1 MQSSNKMTDRR
12 IVRSKEALKQALLSL
27 LSQKSFSS
35 ISITEIVELANYNR
49 GTFYTHYDNKE
60 ALLDDILT
68 PLMEELIASFRAP
81 YGEADVFHIDELPAN
96 AVKIF
101 DHIHQNADV
110 YTALFKSDV
119 LPLVRDKMFSALK
132 QIAMEDLDYP
142 RGELNHELLII
153 YNMHALLGLVFHWI
167 ENNFQYPVPYMRDQ
181 LVLMINW
188 RPRSV
193 RTQFKRT
200 DHT

>member
-81 YGEADVFHIDELPAN
+81 YGEVDVFHIDELPAN

-101 DHIHQNADV
+101 DYIHQNADV

-193 RTQFKRT
+193 KTQIKRT

>member
-1 MQSSNKMTDRR
+1 MQTSNKMTDRR

-81 YGEADVFHIDELPAN
+81 YGEVDVFHIDELPAN

-101 DHIHQNADV
+101 DYIHQNADV

-193 RTQFKRT
+193 RTQIKRT
-200 DHT
+200 DLT

>member
-1 MQSSNKMTDRR
+1 MQSSNKMTNRR

-81 YGEADVFHIDELPAN
+81 YGEVDVFHIDELPAN

-101 DHIHQNADV
+101 DYIHQNADV

-193 RTQFKRT
+193 RTQIKRT
-200 DHT
+200 DLT

>member
-1 MQSSNKMTDRR
+1 MQTSNKMTDRR

-81 YGEADVFHIDELPAN
+81 YGEVDVFHIDELPAN

-101 DHIHQNADV
+101 DYIHQNADV

-119 LPLVRDKMFSALK
+119 LPLVRDKMFSSLTN
-132 QIAMEDLDYP
+132 
-142 RGELNHELLII
+142 RHGGF
-153 YNMHALLGLVFHWI
+153 GLP
-167 ENNFQYPVPYMRDQ
+167 QG
-181 LVLMINW
+181 
-188 RPRSV
+188 
-193 RTQFKRT
+193 RTQP
-200 DHT
+200 

>member
-49 GTFYTHYDNKE
+49 GTFYTHYENKE
-60 ALLDDILT
+60 ALLNDILT

-81 YGEADVFHIDELPAN
+81 YGELDVFHIDELPAN

-101 DHIHQNADV
+101 DYIHQNADV

-193 RTQFKRT
+193 RTQIKRT
-200 DHT
+200 DLT

>member
-1 MQSSNKMTDRR
+1 MTDRR

-60 ALLDDILT
+60 SLLDDILT

-81 YGEADVFHIDELPAN
+81 YGEVDVFHIDELPAN

-101 DHIHQNADV
+101 DYIHQNADV

-193 RTQFKRT
+193 RTQIKRT
-200 DHT
+200 DLT

>member
-1 MQSSNKMTDRR
+1 MQTSNKMTDRR

-60 ALLDDILT
+60 SLLDDILT

-81 YGEADVFHIDELPAN
+81 YGEVDVFHIDELPAN

-101 DHIHQNADV
+101 DYIHQNADV

-193 RTQFKRT
+193 RTQIKRT
-200 DHT
+200 DLT

>member
-49 GTFYTHYDNKE
+49 GTFYTHYENKE

-81 YGEADVFHIDELPAN
+81 YGEVDVFHIDELPAN

-101 DHIHQNADV
+101 DYIHQNADV

-193 RTQFKRT
+193 
-200 DHT
+200 

>member
-81 YGEADVFHIDELPAN
+81 YGEVDVFHIDELPAN

-101 DHIHQNADV
+101 DYIHQNADV

-119 LPLVRDKMFSALK
+119 LPLVRDKMFSSLK

-193 RTQFKRT
+193 RTQIKRT
-200 DHT
+200 GLT

>member
-81 YGEADVFHIDELPAN
+81 YGEVDVFHIDELPAN

-101 DHIHQNADV
+101 DYIHQNADV

-119 LPLVRDKMFSALK
+119 LPLLRDKMFSALK

-193 RTQFKRT
+193 RTQIKRT
-200 DHT
+200 DLT

>member
-1 MQSSNKMTDRR
+1 MQTSKNMTDRR
-12 IVRSKEALKQALLSL
+12 IIRSKEALKQALLSL

-68 PLMEELIASFRAP
+68 PLMEELVASYRAP
-81 YGEADVFHIDELPAN
+81 YGEVDVFHIDELPAN

-101 DHIHQNADV
+101 DHIHLNADV

-132 QIAMEDLDYP
+132 HIAMEDLDYP
-142 RGELNHELLII
+142 SGELNHELLVI
-153 YNMHALLGLVFHWI
+153 YNMHALIGLVSHWI
-167 ENNFQYPVPYMRDQ
+167 ESGFQYPVTHMRDQ
-181 LVLMINW
+181 LILMINW

-193 RTQFKRT
+193 KTQIKRT
-200 DHT
+200 DKP